1 MSAFAGT
8 LDILDIWV
16 KSEPQP
22 ERRPS
27 FTTGMC
33 PRRQRVRQD
42 GSMSFVADGAYDITR
57 TGAWSVPIQTIVKG
71 IL

>member
-1 MSAFAGT
+1 
-8 LDILDIWV
+8 
-16 KSEPQP
+16 
-22 ERRPS
+22 
-27 FTTGMC
+27 
-33 PRRQRVRQD
+33 VRQD